1 MKFGMRVRGV
11 LIAALILFAVP
22 VAASLAAMLVS
33 SSAAA
38 QTVNTIEVVGN
49 RRVEVET
56 IRSYFKPGPNG
67 TLDTARIDD
76 GLKTLILT
84 SWNRPVSISVF
95 RPSSMRAASSVPFGP
110 GLK

>member
-33 SSAAA
+33 SSAVA

-67 TLDTARIDD
+67 TLDAARIDD
-76 GLKTLILT
+76 GLKTLIETGLFQDV
-84 SWNRPVSISVF
+84 RISVF